1 MTKELPPNLRVS
13 TMTATSKINSM
24 INIGLAYTH
33 LELDDNIRFIE
44 YSDKPSRGFHH
55 KFISEKKKKKKKVFY
70 NQITILVVVGGDT
83 NNIKLFNNGS
93 ISMTGVKSKETGQ
106 KAVRILYEKLK
117 NTHDEKGM
125 SVFDNMEC
133 DVEHFNVVLINS
145 DYDIGYEI
153 KRSELHQILVTQYKI
168 FSSFEPCIYP
178 GVNSKYFWNTAY
190 LENEFKGIQKELD
203 TTIEVASLILVYNT
217 PISVHFR
224 MDEKQFDIE
233 GAYNARYEIIKKRV
247 DKAHIKGTNE
257 RITRPG
263 SLVIVYS
270 QEQDAHEYRTYL
282 KFLTA
287 KGFIK
292 EGIEDVAL
300 EDLQGVF
307 GLRALRVEIAYSSGL
322 TIDELIKEMEVKVE
336 D

>member
-190 LENEFKGIQKELD
+190 LENEFKGKCYCTTPCNGKGNGNGDGNCKKVTISAFQSGSVIITGAKTFEQINAAYTFINKIFNTHKSQLKKISASFLDNVEL
-203 TTIEVASLILVYNT
+203 TEPKLMKLRK
-217 PISVHFR
+217 PIW
-224 MDEKQFDIE
+224 
-233 GAYNARYEIIKKRV
+233 IKK
-247 DKAHIKGTNE
+247 E
-257 RITRPG
+257 
-263 SLVIVYS
+263 
-270 QEQDAHEYRTYL
+270 
-282 KFLTA
+282 
-287 KGFIK
+287 
-292 EGIEDVAL
+292 
-300 EDLQGVF
+300 
-307 GLRALRVEIAYSSGL
+307 
-322 TIDELIKEMEVKVE
+322 TIQY
-336 D
+336 

>member
-1 MTKELPPNLRVS
+1 
-13 TMTATSKINSM
+13 M

-33 LELDDNIRFIE
+33 LELDDHIRFIE

-70 NQITILVVVGGDT
+70 NQITILVVVDGDT

-106 KAVRILYEKLK
+106 KAVVILYEKLK
-117 NTHDEKGM
+117 NTRDETGT

-133 DVEHFNVVLINS
+133 EVEHFNVVLINS

-190 LENEFKGIQKELD
+190 LDNEFKGKCYCTTPCNGKGNGNGDGNCKKVTVSAFQSGSVIITGAKTFEQINAAYTFINKIFNTHKSQLKKISASFLDNVEL
-203 TTIEVASLILVYNT
+203 TEPKLMKLRK
-217 PISVHFR
+217 PIW
-224 MDEKQFDIE
+224 
-233 GAYNARYEIIKKRV
+233 IKK
-247 DKAHIKGTNE
+247 E
-257 RITRPG
+257 
-263 SLVIVYS
+263 
-270 QEQDAHEYRTYL
+270 
-282 KFLTA
+282 
-287 KGFIK
+287 
-292 EGIEDVAL
+292 
-300 EDLQGVF
+300 
-307 GLRALRVEIAYSSGL
+307 
-322 TIDELIKEMEVKVE
+322 TIQY
-336 D
+336 